1 MGNSLKND
9 SRQSGV
15 TIAELLVVV
24 VIIAV
29 IAGFALIQRGGTDE
43 QLKRQNAAQELK
55 SAFERGRFDS
65 VKRRADN
72 SGPSAVP
79 ANVVVNTTGF
89 ILSTDLDQDGDLD
102 SDDERA
108 VDLNGSNIVIGGDVG
123 MNFPVTVSF
132 NQRGEATATDTNGD
146 VLPIFL
152 VCNVSC
158 ASPTGTNS
166 NIVLITPTGTV
177 NLLAGSSTIPTF
189 SPPVGIT
196 IVPSGDSI
204 NNQAAVTPTP

>member
-1 MGNSLKND
+1 MGVSLKND

-15 TIAELLVVV
+15 TIAELLVVFV
-24 VIIAV
+24 VIAV
-29 IAGFALIQRGGTDE
+29 IAGFALIQKGGTEE

-55 SAFERGRFDS
+55 SAFERARFDS

-72 SGPSAVP
+72 SVPSALR
-79 ANVVVNTTGF
+79 ANVVVNASGF
-89 ILSTDLDQDGDLD
+89 TLVTDLNQDGALN
-102 SDDERA
+102 SADERS
-108 VDLNGSNIVIGGDVG
+108 VDLSGSNIVIGGDE
-123 MNFPVTVSF
+123 MTFPVTVSF
-132 NQRGEATATDTNGD
+132 DQRGEATAVDSIGD
-146 VLPIFL
+146 AQPIFL

-177 NLLAGSSTIPTF
+177 NLLPGGITIPTF
-189 SPPVGIT
+189 SPPAGIT
-196 IVPSGDSI
+196 IVPPGDSI

>member
-1 MGNSLKND
+1 MGDSIKND
-9 SRQSGV
+9 SHQSGV
-15 TIAELLVVV
+15 TIAELLVVIV
-24 VIIAV
+24 VIAV

-55 SAFERGRFDS
+55 IAFERARFDS

-72 SGPSAVP
+72 SDPSAQH
-79 ANVVVNTTGF
+79 ASVVVNASGLT
-89 ILSTDLDQDGDLD
+89 LSADLNQDGVLD

-108 VDLNGSNIVIGGDVG
+108 VDLGGSNIVIGGDE
-123 MNFPVTVSF
+123 MTFPVTVSF
-132 NQRGEATATDTNGD
+132 NQRGEATATDSSGTIQ
-146 VLPIFL
+146 PIFL

-158 ASPTGTNS
+158 ASPTGANS

-177 NLLAGSSTIPTF
+177 NLLPGGTTIPTF
-189 SPPVGIT
+189 SPPTGIT